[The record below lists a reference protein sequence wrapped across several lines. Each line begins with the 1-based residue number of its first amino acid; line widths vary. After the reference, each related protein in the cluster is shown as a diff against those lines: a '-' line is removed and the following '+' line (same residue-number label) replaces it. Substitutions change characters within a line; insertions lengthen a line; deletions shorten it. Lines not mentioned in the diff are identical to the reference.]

1 MALMLWLPVMVNSL
15 LSGGDPTQ
23 LAAHPSSYT
32 THTAHTASPSH
43 SDDDNTGPLAV
54 LLTAI
59 PFSCAAVL
67 TTGLGAV
74 AQHTGN
80 PLVYNFVPNL
90 IGGAAFL
97 AFPWLVH
104 ANRVAGFVA
113 LSIAL
118 ASGYA
123 SSPHPMAALSQ
134 ITSQA
139 LAQQREA
146 ASLSGDNRGRSGASA
161 SASASDAQGIALA
174 LPMFNTIAMTGGF
187 FGPWLLGVAIE
198 RLGGFGAGA
207 VAMGVSMLA
216 SGVAVLL
223 LWCLHAP
230 TAAAGRKSSGDVV
243 GDSGQHGSDTSSTE
257 LMHQARR
264 EASTGLGLVGVL
276 RTSEAGGMGRGLRGS
291 MRRKEKEDD
300 AAAEQEQLL
309 RGVARVSEDGA
320 EGVSVDADVLACR
333 EGSSPRV
340 RFQRRLAVLQLPQDS

>member
-43 SDDDNTGPLAV
+43 SDDDNTGTLAV

-146 ASLSGDNRGRSGASA
+146 ASLPGDSRGRA

-230 TAAAGRKSSGDVV
+230 TAAAGRKSSGDVA
-243 GDSGQHGSDTSSTE
+243 GDSSQHGSDASSTE

-264 EASTGLGLVGVL
+264 EASTGSDLVGVL
-276 RTSEAGGMGRGLRGS
+276 RTGEARGMGRGLRGS

-309 RGVARVSEDGA
+309 RGVARVSGDAA
-320 EGVSVDADVLACR
+320 EGVSRDADVLACR

-340 RFQRRLAVLQLPQDS
+340 RFQRRLAVLPQDG

>member
-23 LAAHPSSYT
+23 LAAHPASYT
-32 THTAHTASPSH
+32 THTAHATGPTH
-43 SDDDNTGPLAV
+43 SNDDNTGTVAV

-67 TTGLGAV
+67 TTGLGAL

-90 IGGAAFL
+90 VGGVAFL

-134 ITSQA
+134 ITAQA
-139 LAQQREA
+139 LAKQRA
-146 ASLSGDNRGRSGASA
+146 TSFPGDNRGR
-161 SASASDAQGIALA
+161 ASASDAQGIALA

-230 TAAAGRKSSGDVV
+230 TAAAGRKSSGDVA
-243 GDSGQHGSDTSSTE
+243 GDSSQHGSDTSSTE

-264 EASTGLGLVGVL
+264 ENSTSGGSGLVGVL
-276 RTSEAGGMGRGLRGS
+276 RTSEAGGIGRGLRGS

-309 RGVARVSEDGA
+309 RGVARGSEDGA
-320 EGVSVDADVLACR
+320 EGVSRDADVLACR

-340 RFQRRLAVLQLPQDS
+340 RFQRRLPVLPPDS